1 MTKRLSLTMC
11 AALGLASALL
21 AQTGRPPLP
30 EAGSPPLTGARW
42 AALEPRAAESDPAD
56 DPGHGLYREGYAL
69 VLEEKWDAAIA
80 RFRELLAKHPASA
93 YADDARYW
101 SAYALKNT
109 DRTKALEA
117 YETFLR
123 THRQSRYYPDAMAD
137 LAQLRLDLAWSAHLR
152 TFMAVT
158 APDAEGNTYSIAV
171 APRVNGVERQVR
183 FYAQQRERPRPVRE
197 VDASRL
203 FTGSGTDPHVRLK
216 IQALTT
222 IGRGN
227 EDRAAYDVLR
237 EIALDRSQPP
247 VLRIAAVNS
256 LAGFRTHDALPV
268 LEEIARGDTSED
280 LQYTAIGLIGSLPRD
295 KDRSVRVL
303 ADLFKAF
310 PPDRVPQR
318 ESALFAIADVG
329 NDRAVEFLAQVATT
343 DENFDLRGDAV
354 FYLGNIGSAR
364 ARATLVEILRGK

>member
-1 MTKRLSLTMC
+1 MTKRFCLTLW
-11 AALGLASALL
+11 AILGLASALC
-21 AQTGRPPLP
+21 AQTGRPETGSPHL
-30 EAGSPPLTGARW
+30 AGSIW
-42 AALEPRAAESDPAD
+42 AALEFGTAENDPEDDPAY
-56 DPGHGLYREGYAL
+56 GLYREGYAF
-69 VLEEKWDAAIA
+69 VLEEKWDAALA
-80 RFRELLAKHPASA
+80 HFTELIAKHPTSA
-93 YADDARYW
+93 YVDDARYW

-123 THRQSRYYPDAMAD
+123 THRQSRYFPDAMAD
-137 LAQLRLDLAWSAHLR
+137 LAQLRLDLTWSTHLH
-152 TFMAVT
+152 TFMAIT
-158 APDAEGNTYSIAV
+158 APDEEGNTYSIAV

-183 FYAQQRERPRPVRE
+183 FYARQREQQRPVRE

-203 FTGSGTDPHVRLK
+203 FTGSIADPHVRLK

-222 IGRGN
+222 IGRGK
-227 EDRAAYDVLR
+227 EDRESFDALR
-237 EIALDRSQPP
+237 EIVLDRNQPP

-256 LAGFRTHDALPV
+256 LAGFRKHDALPV
-268 LEEIARGDTSED
+268 LEQIARGDTSEE

-295 KDRSVRVL
+295 KDRAVRVL
-303 ADLFKAF
+303 ADLYHSLPADQTT
-310 PPDRVPQR
+310 PR

-329 NDRAVEFLAQVATT
+329 NDRAVEFLARVATT

>member
-1 MTKRLSLTMC
+1 MTKLFCLTLW
-11 AALGLASALL
+11 ATLGLASALC
-21 AQTGRPPLP
+21 AQTGRP
-30 EAGSPPLTGARW
+30 ETGSPHRAGTIW
-42 AALEPRAAESDPAD
+42 AALELGTAENDPEDDPAY
-56 DPGHGLYREGYAL
+56 GLYREGYAF
-69 VLEEKWDAAIA
+69 VLEEKWDAALA
-80 RFRELLAKHPASA
+80 HFTELIAKHPTSA
-93 YADDARYW
+93 YVDDARYW

-123 THRQSRYYPDAMAD
+123 THRQSRYFPDAMAD
-137 LAQLRLDLAWSAHLR
+137 LAQLRLDLTWSTHLR

-158 APDAEGNTYSIAV
+158 APDEEGNTYSIAV

-183 FYAQQRERPRPVRE
+183 FYTRQREQQRSVRE

-203 FTGSGTDPHVRLK
+203 FTGSIADPHVRLK

-227 EDRAAYDVLR
+227 EDKESFDALS
-237 EIALDRSQPP
+237 EIALDRNQPP
-247 VLRIAAVNS
+247 VLRIAAVNA
-256 LAGFRTHDALPV
+256 LAGFRKHDALPV
-268 LEEIARGDTSED
+268 LEQIARGDTSEE

-295 KDRSVRVL
+295 KDRAVRVL
-303 ADLFKAF
+303 ADLYHSLPADQTT
-310 PPDRVPQR
+310 PR

-329 NDRAVEFLAQVATT
+329 NDRAVEFLARVATT